1 MANIIIE
8 PIGEFKQHPKWKE
21 SYETEYRIS
30 VPFLDSDKIN
40 FSLEYFEDDENFLSD
55 AKAIF
60 DEFLGLTLNDREK
73 ISQYVFQNCREF
85 LDDIEYDE
93 CDEPLHELIRNDDI
107 HGIWQYVEPTSVD
120 IKRNDETGEM
130 FLLIYCNCDWEQEHG
145 LQLTIKQGMIL
156 TAVTDITCWYED
168 EGLTVYL
175 KDD

>member
-21 SYETEYRIS
+21 SYETEDNIS

-55 AKAIF
+55 AKAIV

-73 ISQYVFQNCREF
+73 ISQYVFQNYREF

-93 CDEPLHELIRNDDI
+93 CDEPLHELIRNDDV
-107 HGIWQYVEPTSVD
+107 HGIW
-120 IKRNDETGEM
+120 
-130 FLLIYCNCDWEQEHG
+130 
-145 LQLTIKQGMIL
+145 
-156 TAVTDITCWYED
+156 
-168 EGLTVYL
+168 
-175 KDD
+175 